1 MVRPTV
7 SRVSQLDLVTMDDVQ
22 RIKGVFFPAGMKFRQ
37 LIVTGPPGSGK
48 TRMINKIGGWP
59 EEGFI
64 DLTLKGWW
72 RAQPLS
78 LRPREVNLGL
88 PFVGCK
94 EPLTV
99 FDQDFLAPPEP
110 LEVDL
115 DCILL
120 PPQKTH
126 ILSTDWRRRFMFEF
140 AIPAPEQ
147 ILEWRLARRRK
158 ESHPIDENVSMDQV
172 MRQVAV
178 FETVARHFHR
188 NQILIY
194 VRDEIEGMPKTD
206 LAKSA
211 VFWVAEIFI

>member
-1 MVRPTV
+1 MSP
-7 SRVSQLDLVTMDDVQ
+7 LDLIALDDVQ
-22 RIKGVFFPAGMKFRQ
+22 RIKGVLFPAGMKFRQ

-48 TRMINKIGGWP
+48 TRMITKIGGWP

-88 PFVGCK
+88 PFVGSK

-99 FDQDFLAPPEP
+99 FDQEFLTAPEP

-115 DCILL
+115 DHILL
-120 PPQKTH
+120 PPTKTH

-140 AIPAPEQ
+140 ALPAPER

-158 ESHPIDENVSMDQV
+158 ESHPIDDDVTMDQV

-178 FETVARHFHR
+178 FETVAHHFHR
-188 NQILIY
+188 NKILIY
-194 VRDEIEGMPKTD
+194 VRDEFDGMPKTIVD
-206 LAKSA
+206 PEESA
-211 VFWVAEIFI
+211 